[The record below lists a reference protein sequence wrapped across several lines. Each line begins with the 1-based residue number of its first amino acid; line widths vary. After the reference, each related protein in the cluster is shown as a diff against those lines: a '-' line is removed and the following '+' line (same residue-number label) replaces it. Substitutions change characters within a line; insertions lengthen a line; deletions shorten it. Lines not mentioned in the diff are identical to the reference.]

1 MNNSISSSILGKLTF
16 KPLPYLKI
24 SLMNSTNEYEGDWYS
39 HFYKYSPDS
48 RSTNYSNKNFSS
60 LFINYMFNTSAF
72 MDFKLSRNSQ
82 EDNSY
87 IFKDPND
94 IRYIADGYYRNES
107 GFLQGGQ
114 DKVHNTKI
122 IDRKSVV

>member
-1 MNNSISSSILGKLTF
+1 
-16 KPLPYLKI
+16 
-24 SLMNSTNEYEGDWYS
+24 
-39 HFYKYSPDS
+39 
-48 RSTNYSNKNFSS
+48 
-60 LFINYMFNTSAF
+60 MFNTSAF

-87 IFKDPND
+87 IFKNPND

-122 IDRKSVV
+122 IEDINVKFDFNWQVNSTHNIKSS